1 MYVFSIESE
10 NFRGL
15 PNLSLRLDKKLNVFV
30 GNNGVGKSSL
40 LDLLTFMISQ
50 YRILSDETLSFKPSD
65 VQNGK
70 DDFSCR
76 IVCHL
81 EKSDSYILAKYA
93 VNKTSTSAMYFE
105 NKSGS
110 FDDAGSPFGP
120 LHALYDELKEEEL
133 PFTKNYPLVVSY
145 PTNRAILEIPE
156 RIRGFKPAVHP
167 FDAMDN
173 ALSSYLDFRSFIA
186 LFRQGE
192 QSLAKRKSLMPDEYS
207 EWLARQVKA
216 VNTAIHK
223 VIPEFGEFHVLYKPF
238 RICIRKNNR
247 EYAFLQLSDGEKCLI
262 ALLGDLALRLA
273 IANPTLSNPLDG
285 DAIVLIDE
293 LELHIHPI
301 WQSRLIDSL
310 QNLFPNAQFIITT
323 HSPMI
328 LSNVHPENIW
338 IMSEDGEQPIHPPR
352 SYGMDTSELLSE
364 VMLAETRNTD
374 VRRELERI
382 DRLLLQE
389 NFGEARESIRK
400 LAEKTGNIPAVIG
413 LNSDLVMYGQ
423 EPVEIED

>member
-120 LHALYDELKEEEL
+120 LHVLYDELKEEEL
-133 PFTKNYPLVVSY
+133 PFTKNYPTRQIGRSWRYRSVFEVSSLPSILLMRWTTPCLV
-145 PTNRAILEIPE
+145 ILI
-156 RIRGFKPAVHP
+156 FAHLLH
-167 FDAMDN
+167 F
-173 ALSSYLDFRSFIA
+173 S
-186 LFRQGE
+186 
-192 QSLAKRKSLMPDEYS
+192 
-207 EWLARQVKA
+207 VKA
-216 VNTAIHK
+216 SSLSPSVSLLCLTSIPNGWHARLKPSIPPSIKLSPSSVSSMYCTSRFVSASGRTTVSMRFFSSLTA
-223 VIPEFGEFHVLYKPF
+223 
-238 RICIRKNNR
+238 
-247 EYAFLQLSDGEKCLI
+247 
-262 ALLGDLALRLA
+262 
-273 IANPTLSNPLDG
+273 
-285 DAIVLIDE
+285 
-293 LELHIHPI
+293 
-301 WQSRLIDSL
+301 
-310 QNLFPNAQFIITT
+310 
-323 HSPMI
+323 
-328 LSNVHPENIW
+328 
-338 IMSEDGEQPIHPPR
+338 R
-352 SYGMDTSELLSE
+352 SVS
-364 VMLAETRNTD
+364 
-374 VRRELERI
+374 
-382 DRLLLQE
+382 
-389 NFGEARESIRK
+389 
-400 LAEKTGNIPAVIG
+400 
-413 LNSDLVMYGQ
+413 
-423 EPVEIED
+423 